1 MGTDCA
7 LLPIRMTTVSFADL
21 THTGAGITANNNPLA
36 VGYIAAYAKAHLGDA
51 IDARLFKYPA
61 ALSRFLAHETPTIA
75 CFTNYMWNE
84 GAVVRVRGLHQAAP
98 SAHGGRDGGAEL
110 PDRRE
115 RTEGLPPATPRDR
128 FLRRWR
134 RGDPVP
140 RLVRGAQGDR
150 LRCRTVQTGR
160 APGAGRPLR
169 HWRCDGGRRSG
180 AANSRSEPDS
190 FAVHDRP
197 ARRILRRQADP
208 DDPDDARVPVC
219 VHVLP

>member
-1 MGTDCA
+1 
-7 LLPIRMTTVSFADL
+7 MTTVSFADL

-84 GAVVRVRGLHQAAP
+84 ALSCAYAGYIKRHHPRTVVVMGGPNYPIDASEQKAYLQRHPEIDFFVDGEGEIPFVGLFEAL
-98 SAHGGRDGGAEL
+98 E
-110 PDRRE
+110 
-115 RTEGLPPATPRDR
+115 
-128 FLRRWR
+128 
-134 RGDPVP
+134 
-140 RLVRGAQGDR
+140 GDR

-169 HWRCDGGRRSG
+169 HWRCDDGRRSG